1 MAKENFLRGAFILT
15 VAGMMV
21 KVLGAVS
28 RIFISRFL
36 GGEGVGIYQMAYPI
50 YLLIMAVSSAGIPV
64 AISILVSERLA
75 LFDYKGAK
83 KTFSIS
89 LSFMVFTGL
98 FFSVLMYFG
107 ASWLVESGMI
117 RDQRAYWA
125 LVSLTPAI
133 FFVTVLA
140 SFRGYF
146 QGFQRMTPTA
156 VSQITEQLVRVIT
169 MIALAYF
176 LLPYGLEYAAAGAAF
191 GAVPGAFFGLLTLL
205 AFYYKYKNHDD
216 RQYEELHTEHEPLK
230 TADIARRLVQLAVPV
245 SLANIM
251 IPVVSSID
259 ALIVPVRLEAAGFSI
274 SEATTLFG
282 YLTGMALPL
291 VMMATIPTT
300 SLALSLVPSV
310 SEAYTLGDRDGLKSR
325 MNTAMRLASIITVPC
340 FLGLAVLA
348 TPVSKLL
355 YGTYEAGSVIA
366 IMASGIFFLGL
377 HQVTT
382 AMLQGIKRAVV
393 PMVNM
398 GLSAVVKTVMV
409 WIVTAVPSWNIDG
422 AAWASVIDF
431 ALAAVLNIFFLY
443 RFTGLMINIA
453 DLLRVFGAGLS
464 MAVCAHLTYLFMAAN
479 LSSAS
484 VATVLAIMAGAFV
497 YAVMLLVFGC
507 IGKNELQK
515 IPVIGTKLTAFL
527 IKVRLVRE

>member
-15 VAGMMV
+15 VAGMLV

-50 YLLIMAVSSAGIPV
+50 YLLLMAVSSAGIPV

-75 LFDYKGAK
+75 LLDYKGAK
-83 KTFSIS
+83 KTFGIS
-89 LSFMVFTGL
+89 LSFMICTGL
-98 FFSVLMYFG
+98 FFSGLMYFG
-107 ASWLVESGMI
+107 ASWLVDSGII
-117 RDQRAYWA
+117 RDERAYWA

-156 VSQITEQLVRVIT
+156 VSQIIEQLARVIT
-169 MIALAYF
+169 MIALAYM

-191 GAVPGAFFGLLTLL
+191 GAVPGAFFGLLVLL
-205 AFYYKYKNHDD
+205 FFYYKYKKQDD
-216 RQYEELHTEHEPLK
+216 AQYEDIDEDHHPLK
-230 TADIARRLVQLAVPV
+230 TGEIAKRLVQLAVPV

-259 ALIVPVRLEAAGFSI
+259 ALIVPVRLEAAGLSV

-310 SEAYTLGDRDGLKSR
+310 SEVYTLGDRDGLRSR

-340 FLGLAVLA
+340 FLGLVVLA
-348 TPVSKLL
+348 TPVSRLL
-355 YGTYEAGSVIA
+355 YGTGEAGSVIA

-398 GLSAVVKTVMV
+398 GVSALLKVALV
-409 WIVTAVPSWNIDG
+409 WMLTAMPAWNIDG
-422 AAWASVIDF
+422 AAWASVVDF
-431 ALAAVLNIFFLY
+431 ALAAVLNMIFLY
-443 RFTGLMINIA
+443 KFTGLMV
-453 DLLRVFGAGLS
+453 DLGTLLRVFAAGLS
-464 MAVCAHLTYLFMAAN
+464 MAVCVHFVYKVLLGALP
-479 LSSAS
+479 SAS
-484 VATVLAIMAGAFV
+484 LATVLAIASGAAV
-497 YAVMLLVFGC
+497 YGFLLLVFGC
-507 IGKNELQK
+507 ITKADTLK
-515 IPVIGTKLTAFL
+515 LPVIGARLTEIL
-527 IKVRLVRE
+527 IKVKLIRE